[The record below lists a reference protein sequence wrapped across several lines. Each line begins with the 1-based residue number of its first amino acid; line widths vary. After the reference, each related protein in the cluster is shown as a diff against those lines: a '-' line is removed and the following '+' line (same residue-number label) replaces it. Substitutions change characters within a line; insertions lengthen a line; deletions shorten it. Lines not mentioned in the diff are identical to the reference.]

1 MDEKFLPALAI
12 GETVLKRVLE
22 AVIKEVNQ

>member
-1 MDEKFLPALAI
+1 MDEEFLPALAI